1 MNSPETPSGNFDVSE
16 QIAALR
22 RQSFVLLLA
31 LIVVSGTLAAYLF
44 YQAHI
49 LKSQLDAVKPQAM
62 QIIQSVSQSRPAM
75 ESFIGQLVAYG
86 QTHPDFQKE
95 VLNKYGL
102 IPPPA
107 GTKTAAPAKK

>member
-1 MNSPETPSGNFDVSE
+1 MNPSETQSENCDVAD

-44 YQAHI
+44 YQTHI
-49 LKSQLDAVKPQAM
+49 IKSQLDAVKPQAL
-62 QIIQSVSQSRPAM
+62 QVIQTVNQNRPAM
-75 ESFIGQLVAYG
+75 ENFIGQLVAYG

-102 IPPPA
+102 VPPPA
-107 GTKTAAPAKK
+107 APKTAAPVKK